1 MRSRSDIIL
10 LHVWSTDAAERSVH
24 LRGIYTVLSSVVV
37 QLPDHIQAQ
46 QQAHRLAQI
55 QEKPTKVK
63 MTELVSGEVYKF
75 VNAQAGTV
83 MDLSGEDN
91 VSVIGYGWHD
101 SDNQKVSSDQSL
113 LLPVP

>member
-1 MRSRSDIIL
+1 
-10 LHVWSTDAAERSVH
+10 
-24 LRGIYTVLSSVVV
+24 
-37 QLPDHIQAQ
+37 
-46 QQAHRLAQI
+46 
-55 QEKPTKVK
+55 

-75 VNAQAGTV
+75 VNAKAGTV